1 MKNIPV
7 CLKLVTGDEL
17 FGEIGPSS
25 EENGKI
31 RVYYPHIVH
40 VEDTNLFI
48 RQWSMFSDD
57 KFSDIN
63 VQHVLTVNL
72 LDSLHLKMYGSVV
85 LKETIKTVQKKLYDV
100 SKVNVD
106 LKNKV
111 DDIVAES
118 IVDMY
123 DLQLKYGIEVPS
135 FDLIKDQYYTFL
147 LQSIDYES
155 GVTQ

>member
-1 MKNIPV
+1 
-7 CLKLVTGDEL
+7 
-17 FGEIGPSS
+17 
-25 EENGKI
+25 
-31 RVYYPHIVH
+31 
-40 VEDTNLFI
+40 
-48 RQWSMFSDD
+48 
-57 KFSDIN
+57 
-63 VQHVLTVNL
+63 
-72 LDSLHLKMYGSVV
+72 MYGVVV